1 MVQLL
6 SVKTVGHDN
15 SIRGR
20 WIGSQCARFAHYDER
35 VNATRVAL
43 PRNLTDEQR
52 HSIVSRWMNGSR
64 LESFVDIPP
73 RKSGRLLRIRDN
85 DPCRDARILLRRR
98 RTPRHTRRKLWQRDR
113 CRDLANSPP
122 VDTSPHSPNQAQCTW
137 PSLLHRPRSST
148 RRRSDRRPLR
158 SRCMHR
164 CNFESVRDSYE
175 IPRRVKG
182 EFNLLSTDLQAGWFR
197 IGRGATPRFPD
208 SGVRSRARRSGPPT
222 QGFHCRPH
230 AEGLG

>member
-1 MVQLL
+1 M
-6 SVKTVGHDN
+6 SVKAVEHDS
-15 SIRGR
+15 SIRVR
-20 WIGSQCARFAHYDER
+20 WTGSQRARFAHYDER

-52 HSIVSRWMNGSR
+52 HSNVSRWMNVPH

-73 RKSGRLLRIRDN
+73 RTLGKLLRIRDN
-85 DPCRDARILLRRR
+85 DPSRDARILLRTR
-98 RTPRHTRRKLWQRDR
+98 RTPRHTRHKLWQRDR
-113 CRDLANSPP
+113 CRDLARSPP

-148 RRRSDRRPLR
+148 RQRSDRRPLR
-158 SRCMHR
+158 NRCMHR

-175 IPRRVKG
+175 IPRRVRG
-182 EFNLLSTDLQAGWFR
+182 NSTYFQRMYRLDGSELGGVQ
-197 IGRGATPRFPD
+197 TPRFPD
-208 SGVRSRARRSGPPT
+208 SGVRSRERRRGPPT

-230 AEGLG
+230 ADGLG